1 MPRISTYAGT
11 PEEGRQMQVCA
22 LAEGDTWM
30 TPYRRYL
37 TDGALL
43 VEPEKGKK
51 VKRNA
56 ARYTLV
62 TSGKESL
69 TDG

>member
-1 MPRISTYAGT
+1 
-11 PEEGRQMQVCA
+11 
-22 LAEGDTWM
+22 M

-37 TDGALL
+37 ADGALP
-43 VEPEKGKK
+43 VDSEKGKK

-62 TSGKESL
+62 DRVLFRHGFTHPIL
-69 TDG
+69 T